1 MGKTEV
7 IPLKMGIINSFLIRA
22 EGNVLVDT
30 GYPGSEKKIGRLLNN
45 QGIQFG
51 DIDLIVITH
60 GHSDHYG
67 SLPAIKAATNARVA
81 VHALEA
87 DAIRTGRNTEA
98 RPTNR
103 RGKLLLKLV
112 SESIPGYTSVEP
124 EVLVEDR
131 YSLQE
136 FGVDATI
143 LHTPGHTPGSL
154 SILIPGGEVI
164 VGDLIF
170 GGFVAR
176 KRPNPPLVAMDMERV
191 KESINELLSHSP
203 KLFYVSHGGPFP
215 VERVQKLLTR
225 FPKIAV

>member
-7 IPLKMGIINSFLIRA
+7 IPLKMGVVNSFLIRA

-30 GYPGSEKKIGRLLNN
+30 GYPGSEKKIGRQLNRR
-45 QGIQFG
+45 GMQFG

-87 DAIRTGRNTEA
+87 DAIRTGRNMEV
-98 RPTNR
+98 RPANR
-103 RGKLLLKLV
+103 RGKLLHKLV
-112 SESIPGYTSVEP
+112 SETIPGYTSVEP
-124 EVLVEDR
+124 EILVEDR
-131 YSLQE
+131 YPLRE

-154 SILIPGGEVI
+154 SILLPGGEVI

-170 GGFVAR
+170 GGFVIR
-176 KRPNPPLVAMDMERV
+176 KRPNPPFIAMDMERV
-191 KESINELLSHSP
+191 KESIKALLSLSP
-203 KLFYVSHGGPFP
+203 KVFYVSHGGPFP
-215 VERVQKLLTR
+215 VESVQKLLTR
-225 FPKIAV
+225 FP